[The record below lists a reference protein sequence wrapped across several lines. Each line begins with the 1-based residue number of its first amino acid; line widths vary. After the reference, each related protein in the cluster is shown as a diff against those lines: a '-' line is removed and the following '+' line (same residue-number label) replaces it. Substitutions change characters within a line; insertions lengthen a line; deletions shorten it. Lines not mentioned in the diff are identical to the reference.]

1 MAFSYITLE
10 PNYILLT
17 IQRSVSLAEDISG
30 IRSIVFGKLYQ
41 VGAGSAL
48 VIGTDYCLEGENIKS
63 LNIEGVS
70 YYLALENNIRFTETV
85 PPL

>member
-1 MAFSYITLE
+1 
-10 PNYILLT
+10 
-17 IQRSVSLAEDISG
+17 
-30 IRSIVFGKLYQ
+30 
-41 VGAGSAL
+41 